1 VSEPARGS
9 APLRLGTRGSPLALR
24 QAELVAAAI
33 EAPVELVVLR
43 TAGDEGAGSDK
54 RRWVDTIEAALLSGE
69 IDLAVHSAKDV
80 PGELAAGLAIVGAPA
95 REDPRD
101 ALCGVA
107 RLASLRPGA
116 RVGTSSL
123 RRAAQLR
130 SLRSDLAVEAL
141 HGNLDTRLGRLE
153 AGDFDAI
160 VLAVAGLRR
169 LGRAGWEPIE
179 ELVPAAGQGTL
190 AIEAREGDGR
200 VAAAIAGQRDGDT
213 ERALAAERA
222 LVARLGAGCD
232 TPVGAWASD
241 SRGGGTL
248 RLRAFVGAP
257 DGSHWIRDEA
267 CGEDAVA
274 LGETVG
280 ERLLACGAEALLG

>member
-1 VSEPARGS
+1 VSAPARG
-9 APLRLGTRGSPLALR
+9 APLALGTRGSPLALA
-24 QAELVAAAI
+24 QAELVRAGI
-33 EAPVELVVLR
+33 EGACEVVVLR
-43 TAGDEGAGSDK
+43 TGGDEGAGSDK

-101 ALCGVA
+101 ALCGA
-107 RLASLRPGA
+107 ASLAALDAGA

-130 SLRSDLAVEAL
+130 SLRADLLVSAL
-141 HGNLDTRLGRLE
+141 GGNVDTRLARLA

-160 VLAVAGLRR
+160 VLAAAGLLR
-169 LGRAGWEPIE
+169 LGHSGWEPIE

-190 AIEAREGDGR
+190 AIEAREGDER
-200 VAAAIAGQRDGDT
+200 VAAAVAGLRDART
-213 ERALAAERA
+213 ERTLAAERA

-232 TPVGAWASD
+232 TPVGACASVED
-241 SRGGGTL
+241 GGPSL
-248 RLRAFVGAP
+248 RLRAFVGAA
-257 DGSHWIRDEA
+257 DGSHWISDEA
-267 CGEDAVA
+267 FGDEPVA
-274 LGETVG
+274 LGEAVG
-280 ERLLACGAEALLG
+280 DRLLACGAGALLA